1 MALNIRNAETERLA
15 ERVVSLTR
23 ETKTGAVT
31 QALRERL
38 ERLERVPA
46 RPRLADQL
54 DAIARHAAGLPLLDP
69 RSADEIL
76 GYDAD
81 GVPR

>member
-15 ERVVSLTR
+15 ERVVTLTG
-23 ETKTGAVT
+23 ETKTAAVT
-31 QALRERL
+31 QALRGRL
-38 ERLERVPA
+38 ERAPVR
-46 RPRLADQL
+46 RRLADEL
-54 DAIARHAAGLPLLDP
+54 DAIARHAASLPLLDP

-81 GVPR
+81 GLPR